1 MPQQLMSVS
10 YACEL
15 PDPKLD
21 QDIQAVAEANG
32 GDGLGCGYTFGDE
45 GNLGQRD
52 VEYESSAETAAQL
65 IRAMAGTSWRVTVSY
80 DTSEDS

>member
-45 GNLGQRD
+45 GNLGHIFPD
-52 VEYESSAETAAQL
+52 ESSAETAAQL